1 VIDWE
6 ATRPLQQRSHLQ
18 AIRDVA
24 SLINASS
31 DLDAIFHQLVY
42 AACHYGAWTMGGMM
56 AIDQQAGFAHVIA
69 RHDPNL
75 LHQTLEDRWRLSASP
90 SLIALTRNEPVIIR
104 DAQVAEAFPGYQRE
118 ALQLGYKTV
127 VILPIG
133 RTDLQ
138 GRALVLSLQSRA
150 IVDVTEDDL
159 AMLGTIIHLGAIAID
174 KARRIS
180 LEQAVAE
187 RLRST
192 LDAHSALMRQVLGDG
207 SVESAA
213 AMIGRLLDAPTLV
226 MDLCANLIV
235 PGRSPRPD
243 LMDEAAWRTATR
255 GEFAR
260 SLLREARALTGDPR
274 GEGRSLLL
282 NHEGTNLALP
292 ARIEPLFVDRE
303 PVGALI
309 VFAEAGGFGELDPL
323 LLESAKFAL
332 SVQLMRSHIRF
343 GNETRNLSELFTDI
357 VEQRW
362 RDREDVAARARRLG
376 LDLAAPAQLI
386 AIGFADQGSAT
397 TNLSLELHGSIVRL
411 LRRRSVDA
419 MAAIVDDMTV
429 CRIPAE
435 AIRTPAALKALIR
448 EIGEEARFACGTTP
462 AIALSK
468 PCDRLEDHPAAW
480 EECRRLLRLAKRFN
494 RRGLVTAQDFG
505 PFPALLSSSD
515 TREVRAFI
523 ENSIGALLRHD
534 REQGGAHLETL
545 SSFLSLGCRHQA
557 CADALGVH
565 VTTLRYRLARLQE
578 LFGIEIDS
586 PDRRFAV
593 ELALRLHEALSDQ
606 PQAG

>member
-1 VIDWE
+1 M
-6 ATRPLQQRSHLQ
+6 QQRSQLQ

-75 LHQTLEDRWRLSASP
+75 LKQTLEDRWRLSASP

-104 DAQVAEAFPGYQRE
+104 DAQVAEAFPGYQQE

-138 GRALVLSLQSRA
+138 GRALVLSLQSRS

-159 AMLGTIIHLGAIAID
+159 AMLDAIIHLGAIAID
-174 KARRIS
+174 KARR
-180 LEQAVAE
+180 LGTERAVAE
-187 RLRST
+187 RLQST
-192 LDAHSALMRQVLGDG
+192 LDAHSTLMTQVLGDG

-213 AMIGRLLDAPTLV
+213 AMIGRLLGAPTV
-226 MDLCANLIV
+226 VIDLSANLIV

-243 LMDEAAWRTATR
+243 LMDDSAWRSALR

-260 SLLREARALTGDPR
+260 MLLREARAIAETS
-274 GEGRSLLL
+274 GRDHRSPMLSHKGANLSLS
-282 NHEGTNLALP
+282 

-303 PVGALI
+303 PVGALV
-309 VFAEAGGFGELDPL
+309 VFAELGGFAAIDPL

-343 GNETRNLSELFTDI
+343 SNESRGLSELFTDI

-362 RDREDVAARARRLG
+362 RDREDVTARARRLG
-376 LDLAAPAQLI
+376 LDLNAPAQLI
-386 AIGFADQGSAT
+386 AIGFPDQDGAGDK
-397 TNLSLELHGSIVRL
+397 LSVELHRSIARL
-411 LRRRSVDA
+411 MGRHSA
-419 MAAIVDDMTV
+419 EATAAVVGDVTV
-429 CRIPAE
+429 CRVPAE
-435 AIRTPAALKALIR
+435 AVKTSSAFKNLIR
-448 EIGEEARFACGTTP
+448 KITDEARFAGGTVP

-468 PCDRLEDHPAAW
+468 ICERLEDHPAAW
-480 EECRRLLRLAKRFN
+480 EECQRLLRLAKRFQ

-515 TREVRAFI
+515 AREVRAFI
-523 ENSIGALLRHD
+523 EESIGAMLRHD
-534 REQGGAHLETL
+534 REQGGAYLETL
-545 SSFLSLGCRHQA
+545 TSFLSLGCRPQA

-565 VTTLRYRLARLQE
+565 VTTLRYRLSRLQE
-578 LFGIEIDS
+578 LFGIELDS
-586 PDRRFAV
+586 PDRRFAI
-593 ELALRLHEALSDQ
+593 ELALRLHEALSES
-606 PQAG
+606 PPGGRGASSE

>member
-1 VIDWE
+1 
-6 ATRPLQQRSHLQ
+6 LQHRSQLK

-42 AACHYGAWTMGGMM
+42 AACHYGAWTMGAMM
-56 AIDQQAGFAHVIA
+56 AIDQQEGFAHVIA

-75 LHQTLEDRWRLSASP
+75 LKQTLEDRWRLSASP

-104 DAQVAEAFPGYQRE
+104 DAQVAEAFPGYQQE

-133 RTDLQ
+133 RTDRQ
-138 GRALVLSLQSRA
+138 GRALVLSLQSRS
-150 IVDVTEDDL
+150 IVEVTEDDL
-159 AMLGTIIHLGAIAID
+159 AMLDTIIHLGAIAID
-174 KARRIS
+174 KSRRLGS
-180 LEQAVAE
+180 ERAVAK
-187 RLRST
+187 RLQST
-192 LDAHSALMRQVLGDG
+192 LDAHSALMKQVLGDG
-207 SVESAA
+207 SVPSAA
-213 AMIGRLLDAPTLV
+213 AMIGRLLGAPTV
-226 MDLCANLIV
+226 VIDLSANAIV

-243 LMDEAAWRTATR
+243 LIEESAWGAAAR
-255 GEFAR
+255 GDFAR
-260 SLLREARALTGDPR
+260 MLLREARVIAEDSE
-274 GEGRSLLL
+274 GERRSLLFS
-282 NHEGTNLALP
+282 HKGSNLSLE

-303 PVGALI
+303 LAGALI
-309 VFAEAGGFGELDPL
+309 VFAEAGGFAAVDPL

-343 GNETRNLSELFTDI
+343 SNESRSMSELFTDI
-357 VEQRW
+357 VEHRW

-376 LDLAAPAQLI
+376 LDFTIPAHLI
-386 AIGFADQGSAT
+386 AIGCPDQVGAGE
-397 TNLSLELHGSIVRL
+397 NLPAELHRSIGRL
-411 LRRRSVDA
+411 MRGHSAEA
-419 MAAIVDDMTV
+419 MAMIVGDVTI
-429 CRIPAE
+429 CRVPADSL
-435 AIRTPAALKALIR
+435 RTQSALKTLIR
-448 EIGEEARFACGTTP
+448 KMTEEARFAGVEAP
-462 AIALSK
+462 AMAFSK
-468 PCDRLEDHPAAW
+468 ICERVEDHPQAW
-480 EECRRLLRLAKRFN
+480 QECQRLLRLAKRFR

-523 ENSIGALLRHD
+523 DHSIGALLSHE
-534 REQGGAHLETL
+534 REQGGAYLETL

-565 VTTLRYRLARLQE
+565 VSTLRYRLVRLQE

-593 ELALRLHEALSDQ
+593 ELALRLHEALAD
-606 PQAG
+606 PTPGG